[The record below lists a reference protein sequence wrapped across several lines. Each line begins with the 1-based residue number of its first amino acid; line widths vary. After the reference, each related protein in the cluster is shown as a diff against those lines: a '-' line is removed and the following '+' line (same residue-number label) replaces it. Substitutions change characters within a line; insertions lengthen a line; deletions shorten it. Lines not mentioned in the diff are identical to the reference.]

1 MLATRHPHLIL
12 NLPVLSDDA
21 ALQFSELLKTL
32 AKHFD
37 DCCHQQ
43 IRRAQRERR
52 KQRRRLAFERL
63 ERSLYEPPQRLGE
76 EFDDPVQSPAAPYRS

>member
-1 MLATRHPHLIL
+1 MLATRPPHLIV

-43 IRRAQRERR
+43 IRRAQRQRR
-52 KQRRRLAFERL
+52 NQRRRLAVERF
-63 ERSLYEPPQRLGE
+63 LYETQQRLGDE
-76 EFDDPVQSPAAPYRS
+76 LDVPYQSSAARHRS

>member
-21 ALQFSELLKTL
+21 ALQLSELLKSL

-43 IRRAQRERR
+43 IRRAQRERC
-52 KQRRRLAFERL
+52 KQRRRLAL
-63 ERSLYEPPQRLGE
+63 ERALYETPHRLGD
-76 EFDDPVQSPAAPYRS
+76 EFNATYQSPAARYRS

>member
-12 NLPVLSDDA
+12 NLPVLSDDT

-43 IRRAQRERR
+43 IRRAQRKRR
-52 KQRRRLAFERL
+52 KQRRRLAVARF
-63 ERSLYEPPQRLGE
+63 LYETQQRLGD
-76 EFDDPVQSPAAPYRS
+76 EFDAPHQSPAARYRP